1 MEVFGA
7 VGLICY
13 IIFNFNIYKYSFYHS
28 IICII
33 QSTTV
38 IFYSRRELNISL
50 KVIYTLFPYT
60 MFLSLPLYRNFAYA
74 AAMDS
79 NANCFWK
86 MYSEYKRL
94 LCIGEIYSYVA
105 IVLYSSRSHWSI
117 QFVCELKWWRKKK
130 RGTVEKKI
138 PSCVALSKGFF
149 FSSPAFVW
157 LKDTHLNILRPPAHP
172 LYSILTDT
180 LWRIGW

>member
-60 MFLSLPLYRNFAYA
+60 MLLSLPLYRNFAYA
-74 AAMDS
+74 AAKDS

-94 LCIGEIYSYVA
+94 FCIGEIYSYVA

-117 QFVCELKWWRKKK
+117 QFACELKWWRKKK
-130 RGTVEKKI
+130 TWDRRKENTVMRCIVKRI
-138 PSCVALSKGFF
+138 
-149 FSSPAFVW
+149 FS
-157 LKDTHLNILRPPAHP
+157 LRRL
-172 LYSILTDT
+172 LYDWKTPTSTF
-180 LWRIGW
+180 